1 MVLFL
6 RTTTWEVL
14 NLDLSI
20 TTAREMAGLE
30 TDQPQ
35 NGTGSSNSR
44 SNSQVQ
50 ADLSCSTRYKYDL
63 AMLSGS
69 RRILGLASHSG
80 SLRRARCK
88 SVRMAGSGIMMLIV
102 WRIEDYTPPSIIAYT
117 KSSQLVFVYWAWTYM
132 TDLQGEVHWFNMVSN
147 TILWCTHTWMLSL
160 PNSLAKL
167 WARARFAECPAEN
180 ALNIEPPL
188 ILAVAPVNIKVPRF
202 PSAFNGLA
210 LNSDMTACENA
221 KAATVLFSRAR
232 WTSSGVT
239 SRKGL

>member
-1 MVLFL
+1 MICTPFGML
-6 RTTTWEVL
+6 RPPSGSWGVYRLALVRIRSEFSRTNESTVNINDSDEAIGRERGKSESEVL
-14 NLDLSI
+14 LPTCQQNGFISQDNNMRGINLDLSI

-88 SVRMAGSGIMMLIV
+88 SVRMAGGGIMMLIV
-102 WRIEDYTPPSIIAYT
+102 
-117 KSSQLVFVYWAWTYM
+117 
-132 TDLQGEVHWFNMVSN
+132 
-147 TILWCTHTWMLSL
+147 
-160 PNSLAKL
+160 
-167 WARARFAECPAEN
+167 
-180 ALNIEPPL
+180 
-188 ILAVAPVNIKVPRF
+188 
-202 PSAFNGLA
+202 
-210 LNSDMTACENA
+210 
-221 KAATVLFSRAR
+221 
-232 WTSSGVT
+232 
-239 SRKGL
+239 